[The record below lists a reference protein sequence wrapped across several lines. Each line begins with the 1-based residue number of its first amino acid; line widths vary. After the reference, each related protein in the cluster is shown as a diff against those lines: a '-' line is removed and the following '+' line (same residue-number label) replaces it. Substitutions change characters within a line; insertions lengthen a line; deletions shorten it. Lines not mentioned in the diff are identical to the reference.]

1 MLEKPEYR
9 DQDGLCEGEFRIH
22 VEVSTEYGGK
32 TRRDFVFKVGD
43 GWRALDAEQ
52 DYLLFNRNILIGF
65 SGAFLT
71 GAATSQAI
79 TRFTTPPVNSLI
91 SLVIETS
98 VFLTIFGILYYLDNK
113 HRFFNEQ
120 TQVTE
125 SGKVKWV
132 IIKLASTLSVA
143 EIEYNTLKPFIHFW
157 LLTLH
162 YQAFIASTIASFI
175 TIIGYFAV
183 ADSMA
188 YLTRLFKK
196 P

>member
-1 MLEKPEYR
+1 MN
-9 DQDGLCEGEFRIH
+9 
-22 VEVSTEYGGK
+22 K
-32 TRRDFVFKVGD
+32 TRVK
-43 GWRALDAEQ
+43 
-52 DYLLFNRNILIGF
+52 DYILFNRNILIGF

-91 SLVIETS
+91 SLVVETS
-98 VFLTIFGILYYLDNK
+98 VFLTIFGILFYLDNK

>member
-1 MLEKPEYR
+1 MN
-9 DQDGLCEGEFRIH
+9 
-22 VEVSTEYGGK
+22 K
-32 TRRDFVFKVGD
+32 TRLK
-43 GWRALDAEQ
+43 

-71 GAATSQAI
+71 GAATSQAL

-91 SLVIETS
+91 SLVVETS
-98 VFLTIFGILYYLDNK
+98 VFLTIFGILFYLDNK

-162 YQAFIASTIASFI
+162 YQDFASTIASFI

>member
-1 MLEKPEYR
+1 
-9 DQDGLCEGEFRIH
+9 
-22 VEVSTEYGGK
+22 VSRSRLKE
-32 TRRDFVFKVGD
+32 D
-43 GWRALDAEQ
+43 
-52 DYLLFNRNILIGF
+52 LLFNRNILIGF

-79 TRFTTPPVNSLI
+79 TRLTSPAVNSLI
-91 SLVIETS
+91 SLVVETT
-98 VFLTIFGILYYLDNK
+98 VYLTIFGILFYLDNK
-113 HRFFNEQ
+113 HRFVNEQ
-120 TQVTE
+120 TQATE

-143 EIEYNTLKPFIHFW
+143 EIEYNTLKLFIHFW

-162 YQAFIASTIASFI
+162 YEAFIASTIASFI
-175 TIIGYFAV
+175 TILGYFAV

-196 P
+196 A